1 METYLMR
8 IGLLADTHDRV
19 DAVAEL
25 AKRMVAGGVGY
36 VIHAGDYC
44 APFSLKPIQDLQLA
58 LNGVFGR
65 NDGDHQAL
73 RAMAMTGL
81 GSELFESPHSFELM
95 GKNILVVHDLNEA
108 SPRSLESHDIVVH
121 GFTHREEMK
130 TRGKT
135 LIVNPGEA
143 CGWLHGA
150 PTAAILDLDTR
161 QVEIIKLTDA
171 NWSGR

>member
-1 METYLMR
+1 MR

-19 DAVAEL
+19 DAVSEI

-36 VIHAGDYC
+36 VIHAGDFC
-44 APFSLKPIQDLQLA
+44 APFSLKPIQDEQLA
-58 LNGVFGR
+58 LSGIFGR
-65 NDGDHQAL
+65 NDGDREAL

-95 GKNILVVHDLNEA
+95 GQKILVVHDLNEA
-108 SPRSLESHDIVVH
+108 NPRSVEAHDIVVH

-143 CGWLHGA
+143 CGWLHGS
-150 PTAAILDLDTR
+150 PTAAILDLESR
-161 QVEIIKLTDA
+161 QVEIIKLTDSI
-171 NWSGR
+171 WSAR

>member
-1 METYLMR
+1 MR

-25 AKRMVAGGVGY
+25 AKRMAAGGVGY
-36 VIHAGDYC
+36 VIHAGDFC

-65 NDGDHQAL
+65 NDGDHEAL

-81 GSELFESPHSFELM
+81 GSELFESPHSFDLM
-95 GKNILVVHDLNEA
+95 GKSILVVHDINEA
-108 SPRSLESHDIVVH
+108 APRSLEAHDIVVH

-161 QVEIIKLTDA
+161 HVEILKLTDG
-171 NWSGR
+171 NWSTR

>member
-1 METYLMR
+1 MR
-8 IGLLADTHDRV
+8 IGLLSDTHDRV

-25 AKRMVAGGVGY
+25 AKRMAAGGVGY
-36 VIHAGDYC
+36 VIHAGDFC
-44 APFSLKPIQDLQLA
+44 APFSLRPIQDLQIA

-65 NDGDHQAL
+65 NDGDHEAL

-81 GSELFESPHSFELM
+81 GSELFESPHSFDLM
-95 GKNILVVHDLNEA
+95 GKSILVVHDLNDA
-108 SPRSLESHDIVVH
+108 AARSIESHDIVVH
-121 GFTHREEMK
+121 GHTHREEMK

-150 PTAAILDLDTR
+150 PTGAILDLDTR

-171 NWSGR
+171 NWSNR

>member
-1 METYLMR
+1 MR

-25 AKRMVAGGVGY
+25 ARRMVAGGVGY
-36 VIHAGDYC
+36 VIHAGDFC

-95 GKNILVVHDLNEA
+95 GKSILVVHDLNEA
-108 SPRSLESHDIVVH
+108 VPRSLEAHDIVIH

-150 PTAAILDLDTR
+150 PTAAILDLDSR
-161 QVEIIKLTDA
+161 QVEIIKLTEG
-171 NWSGR
+171 NWSNP

>member
-1 METYLMR
+1 MR
-8 IGLLADTHDRV
+8 IGLIADTHDRI

-25 AKRMVAGGVGY
+25 AGRMAAGGVGY
-36 VIHAGDYC
+36 VIHAGDFC
-44 APFSLKPIQDLQLA
+44 SPFSLKPVQDLQLA

-65 NDGDHQAL
+65 NDGDHEAL

-81 GSELFESPHSFELM
+81 GSELFESPHSFELK
-95 GKNILVVHDLNEA
+95 GKSILVVHDLNEA
-108 SPRSLESHDIVVH
+108 NARSVESHDIVVH
-121 GFTHREEMK
+121 GCSHREEMK
-130 TRGKT
+130 SRGKT

-161 QVEIIKLTDA
+161 QVEIIKLTEHA
-171 NWSGR
+171 WSTR

>member
-1 METYLMR
+1 MR
-8 IGLLADTHDRV
+8 IGLMADTHDRV
-19 DAVAEL
+19 DAVAEI
-25 AKRMVAGGVGY
+25 ASRMAAGGVGY
-36 VIHAGDYC
+36 VIHAGDFC
-44 APFSLKPIQDLQLA
+44 APFALKPIQDLQLA

-95 GKNILVVHDLNEA
+95 GKSILVVHDLNEA
-108 SPRSLESHDIVVH
+108 AARSVESHDIVIH

-161 QVEIIKLTDA
+161 QVEIIKLTEG
-171 NWSGR
+171 NWSTR

>member
-1 METYLMR
+1 MENQLMR
-8 IGLLADTHDRV
+8 IGLIADTHDRV

-25 AKRMVAGGVGY
+25 AKRMAAGGVGF
-36 VIHAGDYC
+36 VIHAGDFC

-58 LNGVFGR
+58 LSGVFGR
-65 NDGDHQAL
+65 NDGDHEAL

-95 GKNILVVHDLNEA
+95 GKSILVVHDLNEA
-108 SPRSLESHDIVVH
+108 QARSIEAHDVVVH

-130 TRGKT
+130 TRSST

-150 PTAAILDLDTR
+150 PTAAILDLDTLH
-161 QVEIIKLTDA
+161 VEIIKLTDA
-171 NWSGR
+171 NWGGA

>member
-1 METYLMR
+1 MEIRLMR

-25 AKRMVAGGVGY
+25 ARRMVAGGVGY

-65 NDGDHQAL
+65 NDGDHEAL

-81 GSELFESPHSFELM
+81 GSELFESPHSFDLM
-95 GKNILVVHDLNEA
+95 GKSILVVHDINEA
-108 SPRSLESHDIVVH
+108 APRSLEAHDIVVH

-161 QVEIIKLTDA
+161 HVEIIKLTEG
-171 NWSGR
+171 NWSTR

>member
-1 METYLMR
+1 MR

-25 AKRMVAGGVGY
+25 AKRMAAGGVGY
-36 VIHAGDYC
+36 VIHAGDFC
-44 APFSLKPIQDLQLA
+44 SPFSLKPIQDVHLA

-65 NDGDHQAL
+65 NDGDHEAL

-95 GKNILVVHDLNEA
+95 GKSILVVHDLNEVV
-108 SPRSLESHDIVVH
+108 SRSIESHDIVIH
-121 GFTHREEMK
+121 GHTHREEMK

-150 PTAAILDLDTR
+150 PTGAILDLDTR

-171 NWSGR
+171 NWSNR

>member
-1 METYLMR
+1 MR

-25 AKRMVAGGVGY
+25 ASRMAASGVGY
-36 VIHAGDYC
+36 IIHAGDYC
-44 APFSLKPIQDLQLA
+44 APFSLRPIQDLQLA

-81 GSELFESPHSFELM
+81 GSELFESPHSFELL
-95 GKNILVVHDLNEA
+95 GKTILVVHDLNEA
-108 SPRSLESHDIVVH
+108 VPRSIESHDIVIH
-121 GFTHREEMK
+121 GFTHREEMQE
-130 TRGKT
+130 RGKT
-135 LIVNPGEA
+135 LLVNPGEA

-150 PTAAILDLDTR
+150 PTGAILDLHTR
-161 QVEIIKLTDA
+161 QVEILKLTDA
-171 NWSGR
+171 TWSNR

>member
-1 METYLMR
+1 MR
-8 IGLLADTHDRV
+8 IGLMSDTHDRI

-25 AKRMVAGGVGY
+25 ARRMAAGGVGY

-44 APFSLKPIQDLQLA
+44 APFSLRPIQDMQLA
-58 LNGVFGR
+58 LSGVFGR
-65 NDGDHQAL
+65 NDGDHAGL

-95 GKNILVVHDLNEA
+95 GKKILVVHDLNEA
-108 SPRSLESHDIVVH
+108 AARSLEAHDIVVH
-121 GFTHREEMK
+121 GCTHREEMK
-130 TRGKT
+130 TRGET

-143 CGWLHGA
+143 CGWLHGS

-171 NWSGR
+171 EWSHR